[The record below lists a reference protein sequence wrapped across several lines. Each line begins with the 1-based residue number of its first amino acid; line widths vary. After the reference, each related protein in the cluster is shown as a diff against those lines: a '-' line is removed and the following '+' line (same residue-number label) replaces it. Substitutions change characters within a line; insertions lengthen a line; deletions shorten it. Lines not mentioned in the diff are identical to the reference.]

1 MSYDVELRDALTK
14 ETLQTDMPHFMCGG
28 TYAVGGTHEL
38 WLNITFNYGPLFR
51 KAVPEGIYA
60 IDGMSAV
67 ESIAVLD
74 KMIAVL
80 DDDVDDDYW
89 KPTEGNAKRALL
101 QLKAMAQMRPDGEW
115 KVWA

>member
-1 MSYDVELRDALTK
+1 MSYDVELRDALTGK
-14 ETLQTDMPHFMCGG
+14 TLQTDIPHFMRGG
-28 TYAVGGTHEL
+28 MYAIGGTHKL

-51 KAVPEGIYA
+51 KAVSEGIYA

-80 DDDVDDDYW
+80 GDDVDDDYW